1 MKLSQVNSVWQSLTG
16 FLAPMILTIL
26 LIEKVTDSSLNFYQ
40 WLMWL
45 HIPIFFFHEYEEYVI
60 NPNGFKKFVNTETI
74 ISLDPPQENFP
85 ADDLMLL
92 VVNMSAWVWAF
103 AGALFA
109 QIYPWIGASFL
120 IFQTLLNCF
129 SHPLIFQIKRKGYNP
144 GLATTL
150 VLFIPYLTFAFWYI
164 ITNHLFT
171 ATDWSLTL
179 IVGVVLTA
187 VFPMWSF
194 VRINAVQS
202 RSKQLPTERSL
213 VNSL

>member
-1 MKLSQVNSVWQSLTG
+1 MKLSHVNSVWQSLTG

-26 LIEKVTDSSLNFYQ
+26 LIEKATDSSLNFYQ

-103 AGALFA
+103 SGALLA
-109 QIYPWIGASFL
+109 QSYPWIGASFL

-150 VLFIPYLTFAFWYI
+150 VLFIPYLTFTFWYI
-164 ITNHLFT
+164 INNNLFT
-171 ATDWSLTL
+171 ITDWSLTL

-202 RSKQLPTERSL
+202 TERSL